1 MNDQL
6 SFWAKNV
13 LKHMFH
19 RLSQIDL
26 IVLSVVVLVS
36 TIGFIALFSA
46 SYSMPWRMEDQIR
59 NLLAAGI
66 TMFIF
71 MNIPTKVLSQ
81 VALPIF
87 IVGCVLLI
95 MTHFFGIT
103 VKGATRWLNVGVRI
117 QPSEIMKLAAPL
129 MLAWY
134 YQKRTDSI
142 RFLDH
147 VIALMILCLPV
158 ALILKQPDLGTAI
171 LVAIAGLS
179 VIYFAGLDKRVILIA
194 IITFLLSLPIIW
206 SLLHDY
212 QQERILTLL
221 DPSRDPLGKG
231 FHINQA
237 LIAIGSGGFFGK
249 GWMEGTQAHL
259 DFIPERT
266 SDFLFAVYS
275 EEFGFLGN
283 IVLLL
288 LYTILIGRSFY
299 LAANATNRFSRLI
312 ASSIGCI
319 FFAYTFVNMGMVS
332 GILPVVGVP
341 LPFMSYGGTALMI
354 LGISSGILLS
364 ISAESH
370 PQR

>member
-134 YQKRTDSI
+134 YQKRTDQDSPY
-142 RFLDH
+142 R
-147 VIALMILCLPV
+147 
-158 ALILKQPDLGTAI
+158 
-171 LVAIAGLS
+171 
-179 VIYFAGLDKRVILIA
+179 
-194 IITFLLSLPIIW
+194 
-206 SLLHDY
+206 
-212 QQERILTLL
+212 
-221 DPSRDPLGKG
+221 
-231 FHINQA
+231 
-237 LIAIGSGGFFGK
+237 
-249 GWMEGTQAHL
+249 
-259 DFIPERT
+259 
-266 SDFLFAVYS
+266 
-275 EEFGFLGN
+275 
-283 IVLLL
+283 
-288 LYTILIGRSFY
+288 
-299 LAANATNRFSRLI
+299 
-312 ASSIGCI
+312 
-319 FFAYTFVNMGMVS
+319 
-332 GILPVVGVP
+332 
-341 LPFMSYGGTALMI
+341 
-354 LGISSGILLS
+354 
-364 ISAESH
+364 
-370 PQR
+370 QR